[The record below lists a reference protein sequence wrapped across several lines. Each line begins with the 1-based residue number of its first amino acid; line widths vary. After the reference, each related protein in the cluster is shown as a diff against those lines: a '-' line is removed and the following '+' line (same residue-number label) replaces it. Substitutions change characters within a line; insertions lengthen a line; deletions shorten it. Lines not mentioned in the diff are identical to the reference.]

1 MIMLLRKETKRCAM
15 QRYKELAKVFSQIE
29 NEKEMEQFLI
39 EILTESELDALH
51 FRWRLMQD
59 LYHGETQ
66 RHIAEKHHISL
77 CKITRGSKILKD
89 DNSISLKLLKKME
102 KDT

>member
-1 MIMLLRKETKRCAM
+1 M
-15 QRYKELAKVFSQIE
+15 QRYKELAKVFSHIE
-29 NEKEMEQFLI
+29 NEKEMEKFLI
-39 EILTESELDALH
+39 EILTESELEALH
-51 FRWRLMQD
+51 FRWRLMED

-89 DNSISLKLLKKME
+89 TKSISLKLLKKLE
-102 KDT
+102 KEQ

>member
-1 MIMLLRKETKRCAM
+1 M
-15 QRYKELAKVFSQIE
+15 QRYKELAKVFSHIE
-29 NEKEMEQFLI
+29 NEREMEKFLI

-51 FRWRLMQD
+51 FRWRLMED

-89 DNSISLKLLKKME
+89 NTSVSLKLLKKME
-102 KDT
+102 KEK

>member
-1 MIMLLRKETKRCAM
+1 M
-15 QRYKELAKVFSQIE
+15 QRFKELAKVFSQIE
-29 NEKEMEQFLI
+29 SEREMEKFLI
-39 EILTESELDALH
+39 EILTGSELEALR
-51 FRWRLMQD
+51 FRWRLMED

-89 DNSISLKLLKKME
+89 TKSVSLKLLKKLE
-102 KDT
+102 KDK

>member
-1 MIMLLRKETKRCAM
+1 M

-29 NEKEMEQFLI
+29 NEKEMEKFLI

-51 FRWRLMQD
+51 FRWRLMED

-89 DNSISLKLLKKME
+89 NTSVSLKLLKKME
-102 KDT
+102 KEQ

>member
-1 MIMLLRKETKRCAM
+1 M
-15 QRYKELAKVFSQIE
+15 QRFKELAKVFSQIE
-29 NEKEMEQFLI
+29 SEREMEKFLI
-39 EILTESELDALH
+39 EILTESELEALR
-51 FRWRLMQD
+51 FRWRLMED

-89 DNSISLKLLKKME
+89 TKSVSLKLLKKLE
-102 KDT
+102 KDK